1 MCGLLPEPCRAW
13 GGAKSCFPSSLK
25 RPHGRPRLTPSAEYH
40 ELDGD
45 SGTISM
51 ALFLVLGLL
60 FIAIVYSMTNLVWT
74 FVIYLC
80 FGIFWFRVFHL
91 SKPLLYRPAVS
102 PFVLVLLWPAAS
114 VYSIYEHYRLS
125 THPERFIVLWG
136 GSGASSIIRTAHQ
149 TGFAAWEDAMNF
161 ASKEAG
167 ESGHPVTIRDKAVY
181 GKEPLTGEATW
192 AMYEVQPSGETK
204 RVM

>member
-1 MCGLLPEPCRAW
+1 
-13 GGAKSCFPSSLK
+13 
-25 RPHGRPRLTPSAEYH
+25 
-40 ELDGD
+40 
-45 SGTISM
+45 M

-60 FIAIVYSMTNLVWT
+60 FIVIVYSLTNLVWT
-74 FVIYLC
+74 FVAYLC

-91 SKPLLYRPAVS
+91 SKPLLYRSAVSPSS
-102 PFVLVLLWPAAS
+102 PFVLVLLWPVAS

-125 THPERFIVLWG
+125 TQTERFTVLWG
-136 GSGASSIIRTAHQ
+136 NTGASSIISTTHQ
-149 TGFAAWEDAMNF
+149 TGFAAWEDAVNF

-167 ESGHPVTIRDKAVY
+167 ESGHPVTIRDMAVY

-192 AMYEVQPSGETK
+192 AMYEVQPSGEIR